1 MYRFFSSSSIIFIFF
16 IILLLGK
23 RVINMLQIT
32 EDKVSSWL
40 PVRDENTYKN
50 KMGHVLCVGGNANMG
65 GAIILSASAA
75 LYAGAGLVTVA
86 SAPEN
91 VHALHARIPEAMFT
105 DMYELN
111 TLSEYIQKADVIVL
125 GPGLGLSDRSLTV
138 FKQVLN
144 TINKDQWLII
154 DGDAIT
160 HFVNEKETL
169 QIQSKNIVFTP
180 HLGEWQRMT
189 NIKPPADHIKENQTQ
204 KNNLQATVILKKGR
218 SEIYIEDEIW
228 QNIAGNPSMA
238 TGGMGDILTGIIA
251 SFLGQ
256 FDNKKQAILSALYV
270 HSATANK
277 LAKTHYTTLPTTI
290 INELP
295 IFIKSLNKQEKN
307 LLQ

>member
-1 MYRFFSSSSIIFIFF
+1 
-16 IILLLGK
+16 
-23 RVINMLQIT
+23 MLKIT

-40 PVRDENTYKN
+40 PVRDKNTYKN

-105 DMYELN
+105 NMYDFDSLPN
-111 TLSEYIQKADVIVL
+111 IVKKADVIVL
-125 GPGLGLSDRSLTV
+125 GPGLGLSNQSLKI
-138 FKQVLN
+138 FKYVISTLD
-144 TINKDQWLII
+144 KDQWLII

-160 HFVNEKETL
+160 HFVNQRNSL
-169 QIQSKNIVFTP
+169 QIPIDHVVFTP

-189 NIKPPADHIKENQTQ
+189 NIEPPADDIEENQEQ
-204 KNNLQATVILKKGR
+204 KKKLQATIVLKKGQ
-218 SEIYIEDEIW
+218 SEIYIEDEVW

-256 FDNKKQAILSALYV
+256 FKNKKQAILSALYV

-277 LAKTHYTTLPTTI
+277 LAETHYSTLPSAI
-290 INELP
+290 INDLP
-295 IFIKSLNKQEKN
+295 IFIKSLNN
-307 LLQ
+307 LA